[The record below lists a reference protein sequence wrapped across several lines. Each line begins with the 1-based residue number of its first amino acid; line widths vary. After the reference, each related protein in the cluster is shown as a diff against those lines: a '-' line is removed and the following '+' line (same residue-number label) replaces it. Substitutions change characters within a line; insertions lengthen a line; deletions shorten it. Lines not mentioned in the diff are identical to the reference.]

1 MTAYGLQSR
10 RAARLD
16 ECPLLG
22 EQPTPSGNTATSALN
37 PKRTCRRVIE
47 SWPSRST
54 SLQLF
59 RHPRL
64 AQGIFPSRQHL
75 GLSVRQAV
83 LDALNPKIRV
93 TCAYQLDRPL

>member
-1 MTAYGLQSR
+1 MTSVHGTNAKCPRHPAMSEFEGKPENICSVRVFRILTLNGH
-10 RAARLD
+10 AA
-16 ECPLLG
+16 
-22 EQPTPSGNTATSALN
+22 
-37 PKRTCRRVIE
+37 RVIE
-47 SWPSRST
+47 TWPSRST

-93 TCAYQLDRPL
+93 TCAY

>member
-1 MTAYGLQSR
+1 MSEVGGRTDVEVNE
-10 RAARLD
+10 AACLFR
-16 ECPLLG
+16 
-22 EQPTPSGNTATSALN
+22 TLN
-37 PKRTCRRVIE
+37 GHAARVIE
-47 SWPSRST
+47 TWPSRST

-93 TCAYQLDRPL
+93 TCAY